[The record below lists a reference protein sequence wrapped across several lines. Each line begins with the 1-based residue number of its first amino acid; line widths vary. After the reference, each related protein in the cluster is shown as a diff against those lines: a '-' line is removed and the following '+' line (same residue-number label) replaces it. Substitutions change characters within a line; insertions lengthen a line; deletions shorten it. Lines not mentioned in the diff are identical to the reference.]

1 LKRIFPI
8 LCLLLATSLVSLA
21 QSSVKEDLPKKT
33 DEPSSQQLFEDA
45 NGYLGRRY
53 QEFNKQNL
61 PYDAKLEARTKQ
73 EQVDLAVRNA
83 ATLQNRK
90 TLKPVDRYY
99 LGLLYHLA
107 GNGDAALETM
117 RQFLKDDASGHQHQ
131 SARNVVVLYTVKKNL
146 LPEAETALTAYRS
159 HQPRDSDELYRLELL
174 LADAYLRAK
183 EYRPAVDHAEKMLE
197 AAKEFAVKRKREV
210 YRRDELL
217 LKSSLLLAE
226 TYVKTDQK
234 EKGLNTVE
242 ELRRMAVRLPSGNL
256 YKRAT
261 IGLVNMFPGTDLR
274 KIFDDNSIASKDL
287 PPEITGSQWI
297 DQEPVKLSDL
307 KGRVVLLDFWAHWC
321 GPCRFTFPKLARWN
335 DTYKDKGLVI
345 LGVTNYTG
353 FGDGKKLEKNEELDF
368 LREFKKRNRL
378 GYGFVIADSNVNDF
392 NYGVFSIPMSF
403 LIDRRGVLRFIS
415 PGAGESEIAALG
427 VMIKKLIEEPV
438 DSKMESE
445 SKVVG
450 PR

>member
-1 LKRIFPI
+1 M
-8 LCLLLATSLVSLA
+8 SLG

-73 EQVDLAVRNA
+73 EQVDLALRNA
-83 ATLQNRK
+83 TTLQSRK

-107 GNGDAALETM
+107 ENGDAALETM
-117 RQFLKDDASGHQHQ
+117 RQFLKDDASGQQHQ

-146 LPEAETALTAYRS
+146 LPEAEAALTAYRS

-174 LADAYLRAK
+174 LADAYLRLK
-183 EYRPAVDHAEKMLE
+183 EYRRAVDHAEKMLE

-226 TYVKTDQK
+226 VYVKTDQK

-242 ELRRMAVRLPSGNL
+242 GLRRMAVRLPSGNL

-261 IGLVNMFPGTDLR
+261 IGLMNMFPGTELR

-287 PPEITGSQWI
+287 PPEITGDQWI

-321 GPCRFTFPKLARWN
+321 GPCRYTFPKLARWN

-345 LGVTNYTG
+345 LGVTTYTG
-353 FGDGKKLEKNEELDF
+353 FGDGRKLEKNEELDF

-403 LIDRRGVLRFIS
+403 LIDRKGVLRFIS

-438 DSKMESE
+438 DGKMESE

>member
-1 LKRIFPI
+1 M
-8 LCLLLATSLVSLA
+8 SLG

-83 ATLQNRK
+83 TTLQSRK

-117 RQFLKDDASGHQHQ
+117 RQFLKDDASGPQHQ

-146 LPEAETALTAYRS
+146 LPEAEAALNAYRS

-226 TYVKTDQK
+226 VYVKTDQK

-242 ELRRMAVRLPSGNL
+242 ELRRIAVRLPSGNL

-261 IGLVNMFPGTDLR
+261 IGLMNMFPGTELR
-274 KIFDDNSIASKDL
+274 KIFDDNSVASKHL
-287 PPEITGSQWI
+287 PPEITGNQWI

-321 GPCRFTFPKLARWN
+321 GPCRYTFPKLARWN

-345 LGVTNYTG
+345 LGVTTYTG
-353 FGDGKKLEKNEELDF
+353 FGDGRKLEKNEELDF

-403 LIDRRGVLRFIS
+403 LIDRKGVLRFIS

>member
-1 LKRIFPI
+1 M
-8 LCLLLATSLVSLA
+8 SLG

-83 ATLQNRK
+83 TTLQSRK

-117 RQFLKDDASGHQHQ
+117 RQFLKDDASGPQHQ

-146 LPEAETALTAYRS
+146 LPEAEAALNAYRS

-217 LKSSLLLAE
+217 LKSSLLLADV
-226 TYVKTDQK
+226 YVKTDQK

-242 ELRRMAVRLPSGNL
+242 ELRRIAVRLPSGNL

-261 IGLVNMFPGTDLR
+261 IGLMNMFPGTELR

-287 PPEITGSQWI
+287 PPEITGNQWI

-321 GPCRFTFPKLARWN
+321 GPCRYTFPKLARWN

-345 LGVTNYTG
+345 LGVTTYTG
-353 FGDGKKLEKNEELDF
+353 FGDGRKLEKNEELDF

-403 LIDRRGVLRFIS
+403 LIDRKGVLRFIS

>member
-1 LKRIFPI
+1 M
-8 LCLLLATSLVSLA
+8 SLA
-21 QSSVKEDLPKKT
+21 SFGQSPIKEETPTKP
-33 DEPSSQQLFEDA
+33 DERSSQQLFEDA
-45 NGYLGRRY
+45 NGYLGRKYR
-53 QEFNKQNL
+53 EFNKQNL

-73 EQVDLAVRNA
+73 EQQELAVRNA
-83 ATLQNRK
+83 ATLQSRK
-90 TLKPVDRYY
+90 TLEPADRYY
-99 LGLLYHLA
+99 LGLLHHLA

-117 RQFLKDDASGHQHQ
+117 RQFLKDDAGGHQQ
-131 SARNVVVLYTVKKNL
+131 QNARNVVVLYAVKKNL
-146 LPEAETALTAYRS
+146 LPEAETTLSAYRR
-159 HQPRDSDELYRLELL
+159 HQPRDPDELYKLELL

-197 AAKEFAVKRKREV
+197 AAKEFALKRKREV

-226 TYVKTDQK
+226 AYNKTDQK
-234 EKGLNTVE
+234 ERALNTVE

-261 IGLVNMFPGTDLR
+261 IGLMNMFPGTDIR
-274 KIFDDNSIASKDL
+274 KIFDDSLIAAKDL
-287 PPEITGSQWI
+287 PPDVTGNQWI
-297 DQEPVKLSDL
+297 DQEPIKLADL
-307 KGRVVLLDFWAHWC
+307 RGRVVLLDFWAHWC
-321 GPCRFTFPKLARWN
+321 GPCRYTFPKLARWN

-353 FGDGKKLEKNEELDF
+353 YGDGKRLEKNEEIGF

-378 GYGFVIADSNVNDF
+378 GYGFVVADSSVNDF

-403 LIDRRGVLRFIS
+403 LIDRKGSLRFIAA
-415 PGAGESEIAALG
+415 GASEPEIAALG
-427 VMIKKLIEEPV
+427 VMLKKLMEEPV
-438 DSKMESE
+438 DSKVESE
-445 SKVVG
+445 SKEIG